1 MDDRKKTAQ
10 PDRTKIN
17 VNEDYELRYW
27 SEHFGVSTTEL
38 RLAVQTAGPSVEAVR
53 RVLGK

>member
-1 MDDRKKTAQ
+1 MDDRTKTVQ

-38 RLAVQTAGPSVEAVR
+38 RLAVQTAGPSVGAVR
-53 RVLGK
+53 RAPGK